1 MTCIGFNIEMA
12 KPKLRNKRQAEP
24 TLPCRRRLALLLLAF
39 IVTAPFS
46 PAQPAAGTALAVRAK
61 SATAALTSHQSAQGY
76 WITTYTSTPRFQGI
90 HQEMNTFLTSMIDDI
105 VAPVAPASGLERTL
119 QRARTHLAGQIEEGG
134 LVRYHGRPNS
144 PTIGP
149 LGCRITP
156 DTDDTALVWRIAPG
170 THRELLP
177 RALATL
183 RDYRTPEGLYLTWL
197 APKDRFECI
206 DPGKDPNPPDVAIQ
220 MNLYL
225 FLAQADPVGARAL
238 CGALGRT
245 IAEERIWVYY
255 RIAPLIPFLRRA
267 DLKQAGCELRM
278 PPSRWSTAAPGQ
290 DQWVAAVKLLDRL
303 RGGVGGKPT
312 SAEVAE
318 LLEKLAK
325 DDFAE
330 LRRNPPLLYH
340 NDFSASTPRFYW
352 SEDFGYALW
361 LRLYFDNVN
370 RR

>member
-1 MTCIGFNIEMA
+1 MCLNI
-12 KPKLRNKRQAEP
+12 KILRSKIRNKRAP
-24 TLPCRRRLALLLLAF
+24 VSTLPPRGRWARLLMGFVAA
-39 IVTAPFS
+39 APFS
-46 PAQPAAGTALAVRAK
+46 LAQPAAGTELALQAR
-61 SATAALTSHQSAQGY
+61 SATAALIGHQNAQGY
-76 WITTYTSTPRFQGI
+76 WLTTYTSTPRFQGT
-90 HQEMNTFLTSMIDDI
+90 HQEMNTFLTSMIDDL
-105 VAPVAPASGLERTL
+105 VAPVAPAAGLEKSL
-119 QRARTHLAGQIEEGG
+119 QRARTHLAGQIEEDG

-144 PTIGP
+144 STIGP

-183 RDYRTPEGLYLTWL
+183 REYRTPEGLYLTWL
-197 APKDRFECI
+197 APKERYECI

-225 FLAQADPVGARAL
+225 FLAQADPAGARAL
-238 CGALGRT
+238 CGALGRVM
-245 IAEERIWVYY
+245 ADERIWVYY
-255 RIAPLIPFLRRA
+255 RTAPLIPFLRRA
-267 DLKQAGCELRM
+267 DLKQAGCGLRI
-278 PPSRWSTAAPGQ
+278 PTPRWNTAAPGQ
-290 DQWVAAVKLLDRL
+290 DLWVAAVKQLDRL

-312 SAEVAE
+312 AAEVGE
-318 LLEKLAK
+318 LLKKLAQ
-325 DDFAE
+325 DDFSA
-330 LRRNPPLLYH
+330 LHRNPPLLYH

-361 LRLYFDNVN
+361 LRLYFENVN